1 MAEPPAI
8 AWATQRPY
16 RQREP
21 RSTVAW
27 QVVQSDWLRLTARPH
42 ADGRYVS
49 LPDFIK
55 TRAEQFL
62 GCGLHSS
69 GFARV
74 RCGSCHESVL
84 VPFSCKVR
92 GMCASCD
99 GKRMAQQAA
108 YLLDEVLPKVHY
120 RQWVFTLPHWL
131 RAPAAFDHDLMTKLL
146 GAWTAAIRRHYR
158 GRARAALR
166 SQRRTRNKE
175 NNLAEG
181 TGERKGVEVVG
192 ISVIQRFGDG
202 LRLNPH
208 VHSLFA
214 DGVYVWPDGRR
225 AAAGP
230 VFMRLPPPTD
240 EQVEA
245 VAQDAASRALTVLAT
260 AGHDIDALR
269 HRDDEYLFD
278 AAAADEAPEAQGTLA
293 LAMKASLLDRV
304 AVGPRAGHSIE
315 RLWRFDPALLA
326 ALSAA
331 HSGDEPAPKRRQR
344 ARRCAGHDGFEV
356 HAATAVRAKKRGAL
370 ERLVRYLLR
379 PAVPNQRLRMR
390 DDGRVE
396 MRFKRTWRDGT
407 AGFVFDRLDF
417 LLRLVSLIPAPKTNL
432 LRYHGQLAP
441 AGRWRARI
449 ALGPGRRG
457 EAKRR
462 RPPRS
467 DRARRRRATWA
478 ELMQRC
484 FLIDVLRCACGG
496 RREVVALVRAGNSAE
511 RYLRHVGLPHEP
523 PAFARPPPAQLKF
536 DDATDDGALGW
547 EDQRT
552 PDARGDDDIWW
563 SDADLDA
570 A

>member
-1 MAEPPAI
+1 M
-8 AWATQRPY
+8 
-16 RQREP
+16 
-21 RSTVAW
+21 AW
-27 QVVQSDWLRLTARPH
+27 QVLQSDWLRLTACPD

-49 LPDFIK
+49 FPDFVK

-74 RCGSCHESVL
+74 RCGTCNDSVL

-108 YLLDEVLPKVHY
+108 YLLDEVLPRVHY

-131 RAPAAFDHDLMTKLL
+131 RASAAFDHALMSKLL
-146 GAWTAAIRRHYR
+146 AAWTTAVRRYYRAKARTALRGRRHG
-158 GRARAALR
+158 GRATQDDKHCRSRRRAL
-166 SQRRTRNKE
+166 S
-175 NNLAEG
+175 EG
-181 TGERKGVEVVG
+181 TGDRKGLEVIG

-214 DGVYVWPDGRR
+214 DGVYVWPDGRSLD
-225 AAAGP
+225 AGP
-230 VFMRLPPPTD
+230 VYLRLPPPTD
-240 EQVEA
+240 DEVRA
-245 VAQDAASRALTVLAT
+245 VAEDAAARAFRALAA
-260 AGHDIDALR
+260 AGHDVDALQ
-269 HRDDEYLFD
+269 HRDDAHLFD
-278 AAAADEAPEAQGTLA
+278 EAADESPSGQGTLE

-304 AVGPRAGHSIE
+304 AIGPRAGHSIE
-315 RLWRFDPALLA
+315 RLWRFDPALLERLYA
-326 ALSAA
+326 DAEHA
-331 HSGDEPAPKRRQR
+331 EPPREKLRRPK
-344 ARRCAGHDGFEV
+344 RCAGHEGFEV

-379 PAVPNQRLRMR
+379 PAVPNQRLRLR

-396 MRFKRTWRDGT
+396 MRFKRFWRDGT

-441 AGRWRARI
+441 AGRWRAYI
-449 ALGPGRRG
+449 ALGPGRRH

-462 RPPRS
+462 RTPRS
-467 DRARRRRATWA
+467 DRERKHRATWA

-484 FLIDVLRCACGG
+484 FLIDVLKCPCGG
-496 RREVVALVRAGNSAE
+496 RREVVALVRAGKSAE
-511 RYLRHVGLPHEP
+511 RYLKHAGLSHEP
-523 PAFARPPPAQLKF
+523 PTFARPPPAQLTF
-536 DDATDDGALGW
+536 DDAADLDPDWFDHRPPTD
-547 EDQRT
+547 EH
-552 PDARGDDDIWW
+552 DDIWW
-563 SDADLDA
+563 GASDLDA